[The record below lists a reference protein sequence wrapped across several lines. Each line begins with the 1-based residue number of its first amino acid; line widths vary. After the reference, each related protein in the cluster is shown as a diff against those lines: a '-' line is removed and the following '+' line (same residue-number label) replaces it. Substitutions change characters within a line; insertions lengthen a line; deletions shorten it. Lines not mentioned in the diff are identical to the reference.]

1 MADDAASGDGHL
13 ALGAPSR
20 VLHIGNAIDVGRD
33 YRGWFLGSFM
43 GPSVPAL
50 YSTEV
55 EVKWGIHAAGD
66 CRTEW
71 GRADCTSV
79 TVCIRGRFRLLF
91 AEPTY
96 EHVLCKEGDFALW
109 GPGVLH
115 KWTAEEDTVMV
126 TVRWPSAVSDPSTP
140 GPSAPPFGA
149 PLVVHVDNAA
159 EVGLRHRGWFM
170 GSFMGPSVPTLQSS
184 HVELKWGV
192 QPSGASR
199 TEWGRADCS
208 TITMCLRGRFRL
220 MFADPPC
227 EHVLCAEGD
236 FAMWGPG
243 VLHKWTAEE
252 DTVMLVVRWP
262 SAGQP

>member
-1 MADDAASGDGHL
+1 M
-13 ALGAPSR
+13 
-20 VLHIGNAIDVGRD
+20 LHIGNAIDVGRD

-91 AEPTY
+91 AEPTC

-115 KWTAEEDTVMV
+115 KWTAEEDTVI
-126 TVRWPSAVSDPSTP
+126 AVAQCRVGSQHPRP
-140 GPSAPPFGA
+140 LGPTLWGPPCGA
-149 PLVVHVDNAA
+149 RGQRGRGGAETSGLVHGVLHGAQRPHPAVFSCGA
-159 EVGLRHRGWFM
+159 EVGCAALGR
-170 GSFMGPSVPTLQSS
+170 VP
-184 HVELKWGV
+184 H
-192 QPSGASR
+192 
-199 TEWGRADCS
+199 
-208 TITMCLRGRFRL
+208 
-220 MFADPPC
+220 
-227 EHVLCAEGD
+227 
-236 FAMWGPG
+236 
-243 VLHKWTAEE
+243 
-252 DTVMLVVRWP
+252 
-262 SAGQP
+262 